1 MKKDTDMK
9 LLLYIDYK
17 LMNRQTDIIFHRL
30 ENKIVPIVF
39 CLIKKGSA
47 KDSLCIIDY
56 NVKSPVSW

>member
-30 ENKIVPIVF
+30 EIKKCPYSILF
-39 CLIKKGSA
+39 DKKGSA
-47 KDSLCIIDY
+47 KDSLITMY
-56 NVKSPVSW
+56 HRQ